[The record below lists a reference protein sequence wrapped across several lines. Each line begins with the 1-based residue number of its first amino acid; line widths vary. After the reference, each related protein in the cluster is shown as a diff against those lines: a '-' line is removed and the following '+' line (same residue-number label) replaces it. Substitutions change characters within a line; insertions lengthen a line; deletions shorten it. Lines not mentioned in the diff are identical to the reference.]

1 MGERANRKW
10 ALCLSMVS
18 EQKKSHRI
26 EVFTLLVQVSLQ
38 PMKVS
43 EQKRFP
49 PDKTEL

>member
-1 MGERANRKW
+1 MG
-10 ALCLSMVS
+10 ALLVHG
-18 EQKKSHRI
+18 EQTEKPHRI